1 MNNKRTLFIIL
12 VVMAALVLSS
22 CDLLSMINT
31 DDSSDNSSDDTSA
44 VDTGVLFSDDFSSSN
59 SGWDRASG
67 DEGYTDYDNDAYV
80 ISVDVANYDLW
91 ANPGEYFTDV
101 SVEVDATLV
110 SGTED
115 NDIGVICRYQDVSN
129 FYFAVIASDGY
140 YGIGKVA
147 DGSQDYITDGLPS
160 TDLINLGYD
169 TNHIRFDCIGDS
181 LSLYINGNLAESVS
195 DSDFTAGDVGL
206 MGGTFDTP
214 GVVISFDNFVVY
226 EP

>member
-1 MNNKRTLFIIL
+1 MNKKRTLIIVL
-12 VVMAALVLSS
+12 IVTTALILSA
-22 CDLLSMINT
+22 CNLLSLLKSDT
-31 DDSSDNSSDDTSA
+31 SSDSDTDTAA
-44 VDTGVLFSDDFSSSN
+44 VDTGVLFSDDFSNTN

-67 DEGYTDYDNDAYV
+67 DEGYTDYSNDAYE

-91 ANPGEYFTDV
+91 ANPGQYFTDV
-101 SVEVDATLV
+101 SVETDATLV

-147 DGSQDYITDGLPS
+147 DGSQEYITDGLPS
-160 TDLINLGYD
+160 TDLVSSNS
-169 TNHIRFDCIGDS
+169 TNHIRFDCVGSS
-181 LSLYINGNLAESVS
+181 LSLYINGTLAETVS
-195 DSDFTAGDVGL
+195 DSDYSAGDVGL
-206 MGGTFDTP
+206 MAGTFDTA

>member
-1 MNNKRTLFIIL
+1 MNKKRFLIIAL
-12 VVMAALVLSS
+12 IVTTALVLSA
-22 CDLLSMINT
+22 CNLLSMINSDT
-31 DDSSDNSSDDTSA
+31 SSDSDTDSAA
-44 VDTGVLFSDDFSSSN
+44 VDTNVLYSDDFSSSS

-67 DEGYTDYDNDAYV
+67 DEGYTDYSNDAYE

-101 SVEVDATLV
+101 SVETDATLV

-147 DGSQDYITDGLPS
+147 DGSQEYLTDGLPS
-160 TDLINLGYD
+160 TDLVNTGYA
-169 TNHIRFDCIGDS
+169 TNHIRFDCVGSS
-181 LSLYINGNLAESVS
+181 LSLYINGDLAESVS
-195 DSDFTAGDVGL
+195 DSDFSAGDAGL
-206 MGGTFDTP
+206 MAGTFDTP
-214 GVVISFDNFVVY
+214 GVVVSFDNFVVY
-226 EP
+226 QP